1 MWRDGK
7 ALGPG
12 ESKIVLDWIPHR
24 GFRISWTGSPDSLS
38 VELGSLVEFHITDS
52 IKPSILD
59 SPTNKNF
66 PKSRF
71 PLSPLHEE
79 KAL

>member
-12 ESKIVLDWIPHR
+12 ESKTVLDWIPHR

-52 IKPSILD
+52 IKPSIPD

-66 PKSRF
+66 PKSGF